1 MEDLKSIKVNTE
13 SAADLPEVPRDETG
27 RIDLEAISKGKTEK
41 GYHIVSDEIMNVY
54 YNELPAGTVNESKT
68 WRAADHGKLKILGGD
83 PENDKEIWKAG
94 ADTLNATNKQR
105 RKLSE
110 TIDMFLKKKA
120 SIEEL
125 EELGLEDG
133 ATKQD
138 ALIAAMFRRAI
149 EQKDVQAS
157 AFLRD
162 TAGEKPTEKL
172 AAEVTALTPEDR
184 EMLERVQ
191 QRLDSM

>member
-1 MEDLKSIKVNTE
+1 MEENKSIQKNIE
-13 SAADLPEVPRDETG
+13 AAADLPAVPRKEDG
-27 RIDLEAISKGKTEK
+27 SIDLEKISTGKDEK
-41 GYHIVSDEIMNVY
+41 NNYIIPDEILESFY
-54 YNELPAGTVNESKT
+54 RELPDGTTNQENNKWVYHGGILRKANREVQIAGGE
-68 WRAADHGKLKILGGD
+68 ALKA
-83 PENDKEIWKAG
+83 KYS
-94 ADTLNATNKQR
+94 QR
-105 RKLSE
+105 RRLSE
-110 TIDMFLKKKA
+110 TIDYMLRKRA
-120 SIEEL
+120 TAEEI

-162 TAGEKPTEKL
+162 TAGEKPSEKIS
-172 AAEVTALTPEDR
+172 AEVTQLTAEDR

-191 QRLDSM
+191 KRLEEI